1 MLWRKRKELNRRD
14 ARERLA
20 CYKDPLNCVF
30 RRSVSGWKVKEN
42 MAKAFKWDRASDRK
56 IWGRRGLQKGFRGT
70 GSTMW
75 DSLKAR
81 PSTLFVLKRGRPCG
95 CSITKRVESRQER
108 KPREAT
114 SCGTV
119 FHGKELRFYPKCN
132 KKLLNSVATKTL
144 SDFFSSIQYS
154 ILLSVHLTI
163 L

>member
-1 MLWRKRKELNRRD
+1 MKKKKGVNNRRD
-14 ARERLA
+14 ASEWLA
-20 CYKDPLNCVF
+20 CYKDPLNWVF

-42 MAKAFKWDRASDRK
+42 VAEAFKWDRASDRK

-75 DSLKAR
+75 GSIKAR
-81 PSTLFVLKRGRPCG
+81 PLTLYVLKRGRPCG
-95 CSITKRVESRQER
+95 WSITKRAESRQER

-114 SCGTV
+114 PCGTV
-119 FHGKELRFYPKCN
+119 GHGRELRFYPKCN

-144 SDFFSSIQYS
+144 FAFFGSIQYS

-163 L
+163 W